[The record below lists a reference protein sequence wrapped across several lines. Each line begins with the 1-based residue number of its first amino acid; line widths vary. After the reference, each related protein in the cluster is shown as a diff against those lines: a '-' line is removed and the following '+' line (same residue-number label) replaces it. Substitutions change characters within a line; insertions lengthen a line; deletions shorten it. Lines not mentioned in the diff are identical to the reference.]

1 VDVTPRVHG
10 DADDGDVEAPRKPR
24 RKRSPAAYFLL
35 LLVVVGVGFIALQF
49 LNNATLYYRNADE
62 AVSQKDSLGTKR
74 FRVQGVVQDDVTQV
88 GAGEVDFTI
97 SFNNVSVR
105 VHHQGDPPDLFK
117 PGIPVVL
124 EGHWQGDFYASDRI
138 LIKHEETYIEQ
149 HPDRL
154 SNASE

>member
-1 VDVTPRVHG
+1 VDVTPRVHDDAGDG
-10 DADDGDVEAPRKPR
+10 DAEPPRKPR

-35 LLVVVGVGFIALQF
+35 LLVVLGVGFIALQF
-49 LNNATLYYRNADE
+49 LNNSTLYYRNADE
-62 AVSQKDSLGTKR
+62 AVHDKVSLGTKR
-74 FRVQGVVQDDVTQV
+74 FRVQGTVQPGVSKV

-97 SFNNVSVR
+97 KFNDVSVT

-124 EGHWQGDFYASDRI
+124 EGHWQGDFFASDRI
-138 LIKHEETYIEQ
+138 LIKHDETYIEE

-154 SNASE
+154 SDASQ

>member
-1 VDVTPRVHG
+1 VHDDAG
-10 DADDGDVEAPRKPR
+10 DDAVEAPRKPR

-35 LLVVVGVGFIALQF
+35 LLVVIGVGFIALQF

-62 AVSQKDSLGTKR
+62 AVADKVSLGTKR
-74 FRVQGVVQDDVTQV
+74 FRVQGMVQPGVAQV

-97 SFNNVSVR
+97 AFNGVSVS

-124 EGHWQGDFYASDRI
+124 EGHWQGDFFASDRI
-138 LIKHEETYIEQ
+138 LIKHDETYIEQ

-154 SNASE
+154 SDASQ

>member
-1 VDVTPRVHG
+1 VDVTPRSG
-10 DADDGDVEAPRKPR
+10 DDDDEGPRKPR

-49 LNNATLYYRNADE
+49 LNNSTLYYRNADE
-62 AVSQKDSLGTKR
+62 AVREKDSLGTKR

-97 SFNNVSVR
+97 AFNNVSVR

-124 EGHWQGDFYASDRI
+124 EGRWQGDFYASDRI
-138 LIKHEETYIEQ
+138 LIKHEENYIEQ